1 MGTFEEQAKAVTR
14 VDAEESKRKEAEE
27 ARAKFE
33 HGEQLAGILTRKLP
47 REGIADKA
55 FAAANRLVTDV
66 LLGNVPMRNG
76 ADAAA
81 TIRALME
88 VGRLE
93 KGEATGYIEHATPE
107 ERRSAIMRLQDE
119 LGERR
124 REAERAKP
132 PEPAA
137 G

>member
-1 MGTFEEQAKAVTR
+1 MTFTDESRAVTR
-14 VDAEESKRKEAEE
+14 ADAEESKRKEAEE

-33 HGEQLAGILTRKLP
+33 HGERLAGILTGKLT
-47 REGIADKA
+47 RDGIADKA
-55 FAAANRLVTDV
+55 FAAANRVITDV

-93 KGEATGYIEHATPE
+93 KGEATSYVEHATPD
-107 ERRSAIMRLQDE
+107 ERRSAILRLQDE

-124 REAERAKP
+124 KELERAKP
-132 PEPAA
+132 PDVAT